1 MSKSSSKGV
10 FISFEGGEGSGKSTQ
25 IRLLHNWIQGVWSG
39 KVSSTREPGGTH
51 GAEMIRKLLVTGDSN
66 RWDSVTEALLMTASR
81 RDNLVRIIQP
91 ALEAGEAL
99 LTDRFYDSTSVYQG
113 IVGGASDDLITSLN
127 TFSLD
132 HIKPDIT
139 ILLDIDPKLGLER
152 STRPDNDET
161 RFESKGMAFHQ
172 AVRAG
177 YLQLAAA
184 EPDRFMV
191 IDASRN
197 EKLIHDD
204 IIAQL
209 EPKLRAMMSAQNEG
223 EG

>member
-99 LTDRFYDSTSVYQG
+99 LTDRFLFTSVYQG
-113 IVGGASDDLITSLN
+113 IVGGASDDLITALN
-127 TFSLD
+127 TLSLD

-152 STRPDNDET
+152 ITRPDNEET
-161 RFESKGMAFHQ
+161 RFESKGMAFHE

-177 YLQLAAA
+177 YLQLALT

-209 EPKLRAMMSAQNEG
+209 EPKLRAMMAAQNKG

>member
-1 MSKSSSKGV
+1 
-10 FISFEGGEGSGKSTQ
+10 
-25 IRLLHNWIQGVWSG
+25 
-39 KVSSTREPGGTH
+39 
-51 GAEMIRKLLVTGDSN
+51 MIRKLLVTGDSN

-113 IVGGASDDLITSLN
+113 IVGGASDDLITALN
-127 TFSLD
+127 TLSLD

-161 RFESKGMAFHQ
+161 RFESKGMAFHE

-209 EPKLRAMMSAQNEG
+209 EPKLRAMMAAQHEAEG
-223 EG
+223 